1 MESKLLYSFP
11 EKVDR
16 ITERNNKIKFLNESK
31 KAKRKMFFSS
41 FAGLLIIA
49 IAIFAPISWF
59 KIPIALIGV
68 YSIFISYAGYKFQI
82 MSLDSECYTKIYSDR
97 IEHLQYDF
105 FKNYKVL
112 YNIEYNNI
120 LSCRENYLGY
130 LEIKLENSSGCAYV
144 IFPDGRKPVNCKNN
158 LVVLNF
164 QDYNT
169 KQFIKINMKNEFK
182 VEN

>member
-16 ITERNNKIKFLNESK
+16 VTERNNKIKFLSESK
-31 KAKRKMFFSS
+31 KAKRKMLFSS
-41 FAGLLIIA
+41 LAGLLIIA
-49 IAIFAPISWF
+49 IAIFASVSWF
-59 KIPIALIGV
+59 KILIALIGV
-68 YSIFISYAGYKFQI
+68 YSIFVSYAGYKFQI

-105 FKNYKVL
+105 FKKYKVL
-112 YNIEYNNI
+112 YVIEYRNI
-120 LSCRENYLGY
+120 VSSRENYLGY
-130 LEIKLENSSGCAYV
+130 LEIKLENSSDCAYV
-144 IFPDGRKPVNCKNN
+144 IFPDGRKPVNFKNN

-164 QDYNT
+164 QDFNT
-169 KQFIKINMKNEFK
+169 KQFIKINLRNEFK